1 MHSPEHVHDLLNC
14 QEYILLLKDSTLPS
28 PHTPIYMIFQLYL
41 LSILIRL
48 CFASLVI
55 TASGICGV
63 KQLLLIIFDNCPEE
77 KGSLY
82 E

>member
-1 MHSPEHVHDLLNC
+1 MLE
-14 QEYILLLKDSTLPS
+14 LLKDSTRHHP
-28 PHTPIYMIFQLYL
+28 PTPMYMIFQLCL

-48 CFASLVI
+48 WFASIVI

-63 KQLLLIIFDNCPEE
+63 KQLLLIVFDNCLGE
-77 KGSLY
+77 KSCLY